1 MSTLYTIRCTF
12 TARNAL
18 PTTNHFVLMNFSHSR
33 QGQHLIIELHGNLYD
48 QLLAP
53 HIEEITKE
61 HLESA
66 DGNLI
71 IDVSD
76 LNHINSSGVNLLLKM
91 LNAYKTNKRDVIIA
105 GANSSITGVLTISK
119 LHTIFG
125 MTETVQQALEEQ
137 QQQTKQHS

>member
-1 MSTLYTIRCTF
+1 
-12 TARNAL
+12 
-18 PTTNHFVLMNFSHSR
+18 MNFSHSR